1 MLSLA
6 GTTESS
12 MPASGAVLLPI
23 SAYADVTRAFP
34 LCAIIGSRP
43 LAIPLPR
50 SRFIAQARPARAA
63 RYRIIR

>member
-34 LCAIIGSRP
+34 LCAIIGPGRSLFRCLGLVSSHRRGP
-43 LAIPLPR
+43 RGRHAIE
-50 SRFIAQARPARAA
+50 
-63 RYRIIR
+63 